1 MVTTDIKKIQQE
13 IHRLKEE
20 KNAIILGHYYQRP
33 EIQEVADFVGDSFGL
48 SQQAQQTDADV
59 IVFCGVHFMAESAKI
74 LSPDKKVILPEP
86 EAGCPMADMANVEQ
100 LKEMKK
106 KHPKAAVVA
115 YVNTTAAVKAH
126 ADICCTSANVLKVVQ
141 SLPQQEIIYL
151 PDKNMGDYLSNQ
163 TDKTIIRWPGYCY
176 THNWLTIEDVE
187 NAKAECPDAKVVVHP
202 ECADEIVKMADKVTG
217 TSGIIKY
224 AGESDAKTFIVGT
237 EQGLE
242 TALKKEHPEKNFVFP
257 SKKLICAQMKA
268 NTIEKVHESLNT
280 LTPEIHVPEEI
291 RVAAKKSL
299 DKMLQVK

>member
-1 MVTTDIKKIQQE
+1 MVNSNVKSIQEE
-13 IHRLKEE
+13 IHRLKKE
-20 KNAIILGHYYQRP
+20 KNAIILGHFYQRP

-86 EAGCPMADMANVEQ
+86 EAGCPMADMADVKQ

-106 KHPKAAVVA
+106 QHPDAAVVA

-126 ADICCTSANVLKVVQ
+126 ADVCCTSANVLKVVQ
-141 SLPQQEIIYL
+141 SLPQEKIIYL
-151 PDKNMGDYLSNQ
+151 PDRNMADYLAKK

-176 THNWLTIEDVE
+176 THNWLTADDVKK
-187 NAKAECPDAKVVVHP
+187 AKEEHPDAKIVVHP
-202 ECADEIVKMADKVTG
+202 ECSDEVVSMADKVTG

-237 EQGLE
+237 EMGLNA
-242 TALKKEHPEKNFVFP
+242 ALKKEHPNKSFVFP

-268 NTIEKVHESLNT
+268 NTIEKVYESLKT
-280 LTPEIHVPEEI
+280 LSPEVFVSEEI
-291 RVAAKKSL
+291 RISAIKAL